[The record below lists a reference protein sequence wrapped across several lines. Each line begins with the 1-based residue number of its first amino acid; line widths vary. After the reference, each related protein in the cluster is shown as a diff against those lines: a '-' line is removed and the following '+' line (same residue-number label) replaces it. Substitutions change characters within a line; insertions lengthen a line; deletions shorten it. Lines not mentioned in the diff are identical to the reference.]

1 MTVSVHPIRSPAD
14 YEQALR
20 EIETLMGAAPGSREE
35 DRLEV
40 LAALVAAYEAKQG
53 VPVSAD
59 PISVLHLALRA
70 QGKGQKD
77 VAAALGSRSRA
88 SEILSRK
95 RHLSSDMIEKL
106 SRAFAIPAHLLAAPY
121 EVATGRLRRILVGG
135 AAATAIVLGLTGAGA
150 GLLFRHYGQD
160 LPDAAT
166 LAGYQ
171 PPDMARTDET
181 GRLVERRSFVPLSR
195 IPPHVV
201 KAFLAAED
209 QDFYDHGGV
218 SMRAILRASLQ
229 NIASLGIDP
238 AGGSTI
244 SQQVA
249 KNVLLPG
256 QPRSLERKVKEVI
269 LARRIEASLTK
280 DQILEIYLN
289 QIYFG
294 GSAYGIA
301 AASQAYFGK
310 EPADLTLAE
319 AAYLAAL
326 PKAPNHYRLD
336 MVENRGRAKDRRDW
350 VLARMADDGLI
361 SPNAAHLAAGEPL
374 VIAN

>member
-1 MTVSVHPIRSPAD
+1 MSVSVRPIRTPAD
-14 YEQALR
+14 YEQALH
-20 EIETLMGAAPGSREE
+20 EIAALMAAAPGTPEE
-35 DRLEV
+35 ERLEV
-40 LAALVAAYEAKQG
+40 LAALVAAYEARQG
-53 VPVSAD
+53 SPTTAD
-59 PISVLHLALRA
+59 PIEVLQLAMRT

-77 VAAALGSRSRA
+77 MAEVLGSRSRA

-95 RHLSSDMIEKL
+95 RRLSADMIEKL
-106 SRAFAIPAHLLAAPY
+106 SRAFSVPSHLLAMPY
-121 EVATGRLRRILVGG
+121 DAAAGRLRRILVAG
-135 AAATAIVLGLTGAGA
+135 AATTASVLALGVVGTGV
-150 GLLFRHYGQD
+150 LFWSYGQD
-160 LPDAAT
+160 LPDATA
-166 LAGYQ
+166 LVGYR
-171 PPDMARTDET
+171 PPTI
-181 GRLVERRSFVPLSR
+181 VERDASGNPTISRTFVPLSE

-209 QDFYDHGGV
+209 RNFYEHGGV
-218 SMRAILRASLQ
+218 SARAILRAAIH
-229 NIASLGIDP
+229 NIATLGTDP

-269 LARRIEASLTK
+269 LARRLDENLTK

-294 GSAYGIA
+294 GRSYGIA
-301 AASQAYFGK
+301 AAANAYFGK
-310 EPADLTLAE
+310 PVVDLTLAE

-326 PKAPNHYRLD
+326 PKAPNDYRLD
-336 MVENRGRAKDRRDW
+336 RADNRGRAKVRRDW

-361 SPNAAHLAAGEPL
+361 TSSAAHLAAGEPL
-374 VIAN
+374 VIEN

>member
-1 MTVSVHPIRSPAD
+1 MNAEPNSP
-14 YEQALR
+14 
-20 EIETLMGAAPGSREE
+20 EE
-35 DRLEV
+35 DRLDV
-40 LAALVAAYEAKQG
+40 LAALVAAYETKRG
-53 VPVSAD
+53 VTASAD
-59 PISVLHLALRA
+59 PISVLQLALRA

-77 VAAALGSRSRA
+77 VAATLGSRSRA

-95 RHLSSDMIEKL
+95 RHLSADMIEKL

-135 AAATAIVLGLTGAGA
+135 AAATAVVLGLMGAGT
-150 GLLFRHYGQD
+150 GLLLWRYGQD
-160 LPDAAT
+160 LPDAAS
-166 LAGYQ
+166 LASYQ
-171 PPDMARTDET
+171 PPSLMRTDSN
-181 GRLVERRSFVPLSR
+181 GRLVEQRSFVPLGE

-218 SMRAILRASLQ
+218 STRAILRASLQ
-229 NIASLGIDP
+229 NIASLGINP

-249 KNVLLPG
+249 KNVLLTG

-269 LARRIEASLTK
+269 LARRIEANLTK

-301 AASQAYFGK
+301 AASQAYFSK

-336 MVENRGRAKDRRDW
+336 MVENRSRAKDRRDW

-361 SPNAAHLAAGEPL
+361 TPTAAHLAAGEPL
-374 VIAN
+374 TVSN

>member
-1 MTVSVHPIRSPAD
+1 MTVSVQPIRSPAD

-53 VPVSAD
+53 VTVSAD

-77 VAAALGSRSRA
+77 VATALGSRSRA

-95 RHLSSDMIEKL
+95 RHLSADMIDKL

-150 GLLFRHYGQD
+150 GLLFRHYGED

-166 LAGYQ
+166 LASYQ

-229 NIASLGIDP
+229 NIANLGTDP

-301 AASQAYFGK
+301 AAAQAYFGK

-336 MVENRGRAKDRRDW
+336 MAENRGRAKDRRDW

>member
-1 MTVSVHPIRSPAD
+1 MTVSVQPIRSPAD

-20 EIETLMGAAPGSREE
+20 EIEALMAAEPGSHEE

-40 LAALVAAYEAKQG
+40 LAALVAAYEVKKGA
-53 VPVSAD
+53 PASAD
-59 PISVLHLALRA
+59 PISVLQFAVRA

-77 VAAALGSRSRA
+77 IAATLGSRSRA

-135 AAATAIVLGLTGAGA
+135 AAATVVVLGLAGA
-150 GLLFRHYGQD
+150 GTGLLFWHYGQD
-160 LPDAAT
+160 LPDAAS

-171 PPDMARTDET
+171 PPSLMRKDGSGHLLEQ
-181 GRLVERRSFVPLSR
+181 RSFVPLSR

-218 SMRAILRASLQ
+218 SARAILRASLQ
-229 NIASLGIDP
+229 NIANLGADP

-280 DQILEIYLN
+280 EQILEIYLN

-294 GSAYGIA
+294 GSAYGVA

-336 MVENRGRAKDRRDW
+336 MAENRSRAKDRRDW

-361 SPNAAHLAAGEPL
+361 TSTAAHLAAGEPL
-374 VIAN
+374 AIPN

>member
-1 MTVSVHPIRSPAD
+1 MN
-14 YEQALR
+14 
-20 EIETLMGAAPGSREE
+20 AAPGSPEE

-40 LAALVAAYEAKQG
+40 LAALVAAYETKQG
-53 VPVSAD
+53 GPRTAD
-59 PISVLHLALRA
+59 PINVLQLALQA
-70 QGKGQKD
+70 QGKGQRD

-95 RHLSSDMIEKL
+95 RHLSADMIEKL

-135 AAATAIVLGLTGAGA
+135 ATATAIVLGLAGA
-150 GLLFRHYGQD
+150 GTGLLFWHHGQD
-160 LPDAAT
+160 LPDTDA
-166 LAGYQ
+166 LASYR
-171 PPDMARTDET
+171 PPNVARVDET
-181 GRLVERRSFVPLSR
+181 GRMVEQRSFVPLSQ

-218 SMRAILRASLQ
+218 STRAVLRAMVQ
-229 NIASLGIDP
+229 NIAQLGTIP
-238 AGGSTI
+238 AGASTI

-256 QPRSLERKVKEVI
+256 QPRSLERKVKEII
-269 LARRIEASLTK
+269 LARRIEETLTK

-301 AASQAYFGK
+301 AAAQAYFGK

-336 MVENRGRAKDRRDW
+336 MAENRSRAKDRRDW

-361 SPNAAHLAAGEPL
+361 SPSAAHLAADEPL
-374 VIAN
+374 VISN